1 VRRYRRLLDGA
12 DATDVLADVICRT
25 HGHLPFAMH
34 LWMGG
39 QTVLPGSDGVQ
50 KEGSSKN
57 TRPFEGLRVGLV
69 ATRRQRL
76 DSKQPFQAVAKGMA
90 RLGCQVEIAKPGRWP
105 CFRRPQLVIMWNGR
119 LSLYRPIT
127 AGARADGLPM
137 LIMEHGFFDRRAYTQ
152 VDHQG
157 ILHWASWV
165 DQLSK
170 PAPPEGER
178 RLAQVWPRPLVPV
191 RARTLGNVLVLG
203 QVPGDSQM
211 DESQIS
217 RPDDLVQVITKAM
230 PKGLR
235 PVFRPHPRQARRA
248 AMPTGMR
255 PSKAPTLADAV
266 AEARFAVTVNSN
278 AGNECLALGCPVLAF
293 GPAVYLQ
300 AGVAR
305 QATVKTLAEDLMT
318 MVEGWTPDPER
329 VSNYLCWLACRQWN
343 VKELAGGSVL
353 ACLLQKALQHREVSL
368 HDTAPVRVHGI

>member
-1 VRRYRRLLDGA
+1 
-12 DATDVLADVICRT
+12 
-25 HGHLPFAMH
+25 
-34 LWMGG
+34 
-39 QTVLPGSDGVQ
+39 
-50 KEGSSKN
+50 
-57 TRPFEGLRVGLV
+57 
-69 ATRRQRL
+69 
-76 DSKQPFQAVAKGMA
+76 
-90 RLGCQVEIAKPGRWP
+90 
-105 CFRRPQLVIMWNGR
+105 
-119 LSLYRPIT
+119 
-127 AGARADGLPM
+127 
-137 LIMEHGFFDRRAYTQ
+137 
-152 VDHQG
+152 
-157 ILHWASWV
+157 
-165 DQLSK
+165 
-170 PAPPEGER
+170 
-178 RLAQVWPRPLVPV
+178 
-191 RARTLGNVLVLG
+191 VLVLG